1 MQKRGKALLGVIGV
15 FALGLA
21 VLGLVVFEKSPEF
34 QEEQVVEFI
43 NKLYTVGFEESERVF
58 TALEKE
64 IEEALAGANQE
75 IVTFSSKAIE
85 EAAQDKF
92 GSYLKPKRLETLMDA
107 GVLTSLYQTAY
118 DSRSDFKATA
128 IKKLEEE
135 KTDGRIKV
143 SYEVDI
149 EQNHISSNAL
159 NSWSTEVTITAVE
172 GEGEWEISRVELA
185 ESNH

>member
-34 QEEQVVEFI
+34 QEEQVVGFI
-43 NKLYTVGFEESERVF
+43 NELYTVGFEESERVF

-92 GSYLKPKRLETLMDA
+92 GSYLKPKRLETLLDA

-185 ESNH
+185 EPNH

>member
-1 MQKRGKALLGVIGV
+1 MQKRGKVLLVVIGV

-34 QEEQVVEFI
+34 QEEQVVKFI
-43 NKLYTVGFEESERVF
+43 NELYTVGFEESERVF

-75 IVTFSSKAIE
+75 IVTFSSRTIE

-92 GSYLKPKRLETLMDA
+92 GNYLKPERLETLLDT

-118 DSRSDFKATA
+118 DSRSDFKVVA

-135 KTDGRIKV
+135 KKDGRIEV
-143 SYEVDI
+143 SYAVDI

-159 NSWSTEVTITAVE
+159 NSWSKEVTITAVE
-172 GEGEWEISRVELA
+172 GEGEWEISRVKIDGP
-185 ESNH
+185 N